1 MVTVLE
7 LTVLITESVKEKL
20 KYMYIV
26 TILRQLAILS
36 RSLRM
41 LLLELNIC
49 AHNMYMYIENT
60 KLNYSTAQ
68 NSILIIYMYTKCL
81 IS

>member
-26 TILRQLAILS
+26 TILRQLAIFV
-36 RSLRM
+36 
-41 LLLELNIC
+41 
-49 AHNMYMYIENT
+49 
-60 KLNYSTAQ
+60 
-68 NSILIIYMYTKCL
+68 
-81 IS
+81 